1 MRVGIL
7 SMQRICNY
15 GSFMQAFSLKKMIEF
30 LGHEAVFIDFVP
42 GRPLSSLRGGA
53 RQKVRYYTALA
64 KETALLLGER
74 PPFYSASAVRER
86 TDCSGVRSGMRSA
99 CGEITGGNIFPS
111 SALTGTF
118 RRIYRS
124 MCS

>member
-42 GRPLSSLRGGA
+42 GRPLS
-53 RQKVRYYTALA
+53 
-64 KETALLLGER
+64 
-74 PPFYSASAVRER
+74 FYSASAVRER